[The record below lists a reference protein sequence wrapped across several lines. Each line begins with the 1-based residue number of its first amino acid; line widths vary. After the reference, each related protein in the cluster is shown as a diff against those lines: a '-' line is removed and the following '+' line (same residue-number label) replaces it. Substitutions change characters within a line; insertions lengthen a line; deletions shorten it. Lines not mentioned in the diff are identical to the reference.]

1 MHLPPPEPRDSEL
14 YTYMDP
20 VHAPAYF
27 EPFTDMIGPDPQQFT
42 ELAAPHD
49 QLESSHIFSPD
60 TRRLQTQHTTE
71 GYRDGITVGK
81 AESIQAGFDEGF
93 DLGAEIGLKA
103 GQLLGI
109 LEGMAAALREN
120 SVENSFGIS
129 AHMGKL
135 LSDASK
141 ELCTD
146 VIFAEE
152 YWSPDGNWKYPVRG
166 NGDDGSSGYDGD
178 ITQDIAKQHPV
189 LLKWDKLI
197 NQEARKWKL
206 N

>member
-14 YTYMDP
+14 YTRMDP
-20 VHAPAYF
+20 VYAPAHF

-42 ELAAPHD
+42 ELAASHD
-49 QLESSHIFSPD
+49 QLESSHVFSPD

-93 DLGAEIGLKA
+93 NLGAEIGLKV

-120 SVENSFGIS
+120 SIENSPDIS
-129 AHMGKL
+129 VHMDKL

-141 ELCTD
+141 ELCTE
-146 VIFAEE
+146 VIFAQE
-152 YWSPDGNWKYPVRG
+152 YWTPDGNWKYSVG
-166 NGDDGSSGYDGD
+166 GDGDDGD
-178 ITQDIAKQHPV
+178 ISTQDIAREHPV
-189 LLKWDKLI
+189 VLKWDELI
-197 NQEARKWKL
+197 SREAQKWKL

>member
-27 EPFTDMIGPDPQQFT
+27 ESVDDMVGPDPQQFT

-49 QLESSHIFSPD
+49 QSENSQIFSPD

-71 GYRDGITVGK
+71 GYRDGITAGK
-81 AESIQAGFDEGF
+81 AESMQAGFDEGF
-93 DLGAEIGLKA
+93 DLGAELGLKA
-103 GQLLGI
+103 GRLLGL
-109 LEGMAAALREN
+109 LEGMVAALREN
-120 SVENSFGIS
+120 SLDSS
-129 AHMGKL
+129 AHMNKL

-141 ELCTD
+141 ELRTE

-152 YWSPDGNWKYPVRG
+152 YWTSDGSWKYSVRG
-166 NGDDGSSGYDGD
+166 SGDDGEILMEDV
-178 ITQDIAKQHPV
+178 AKEHPV
-189 LLKWDKLI
+189 MLKWDELI
-197 NQEARKWKL
+197 NQEVRKWKL